1 MSIKLTETKEE
12 LEATNL
18 EVPNVK
24 LDKSKAMESLEDGTV
39 GNLVEP
45 IQSYNIVTLDNE
57 ALSLLMENFAYVYG
71 GD

>member
-1 MSIKLTETKEE
+1 MSIKLIETKEE

-18 EVPNVK
+18 EVPNVE